1 MSDSPQK
8 LTIDSVADWSKW
20 VTGLSMFSVSGCVSI
35 LLTKGVG
42 PANIINIK
50 FAVAFFILTILSS
63 WFIQIFAAELKQHI
77 PDRSDAAT
85 EIKIFSY
92 PAAKRWL
99 RILIFTEMV
108 FFLFSLLF
116 LFLWIWNL
124 PAKALI
130 AA

>member
-1 MSDSPQK
+1 MTDSPQK
-8 LTIDSVADWSKW
+8 LTLESVADWSKW

-50 FAVAFFILTILSS
+50 FAVAFFILTVLSS
-63 WFIQIFAAELKQHI
+63 WFLQIFAAELKQHT
-77 PDRSDAAT
+77 PERMDAAT

-92 PAAKRWL
+92 PAAKRWF
-99 RILIFTEMV
+99 RIFIFIEMV
-108 FFLFSLLF
+108 FFVLSLFF

-124 PAKALI
+124 PAKAII

>member
-1 MSDSPQK
+1 MTDSPQK
-8 LTIDSVADWSKW
+8 LTIESVADWSKW

-50 FAVAFFILTILSS
+50 FAVAFFILTVLSS
-63 WFIQIFAAELKQHI
+63 WFLQIFSAELKQHT
-77 PDRSDAAT
+77 PEKMAPAA

-92 PAAKRWL
+92 PAAKKWF
-99 RILIFTEMV
+99 RIFIFIEMV
-108 FFLFSLLF
+108 FFLLSLLF

-124 PAKALI
+124 PAKAII

>member
-1 MSDSPQK
+1 MPDSPQK

-42 PANIINIK
+42 AANITNIK

-63 WFIQIFAAELKQHI
+63 WFIQIFAAELKQHT
-77 PDRSDAAT
+77 PDRMDAAT

-92 PAAKRWL
+92 PAAKMWF
-99 RILIFTEMV
+99 RILIFTEMF
-108 FFLFSLLF
+108 FFLLSLLF

-124 PAKALI
+124 PAKALT
-130 AA
+130 AV

>member
-8 LTIDSVADWSKW
+8 LTIESVADWSKW

-50 FAVAFFILTILSS
+50 FAVAFFLLTVLSS
-63 WFIQIFAAELKQHI
+63 WFIQIFAAELKQHT
-77 PDRSDAAT
+77 PDRLDASTA
-85 EIKIFSY
+85 IKIFSY
-92 PAAKRWL
+92 AAAKKWF
-99 RILIFTEMV
+99 RIMVFTEMI
-108 FFLFSLLF
+108 FFLLSLLF

-130 AA
+130 TT

>member
-1 MSDSPQK
+1 MPDSPQK

-42 PANIINIK
+42 AANITNIK

-63 WFIQIFAAELKQHI
+63 WFIQIFAAELKQHT
-77 PDRSDAAT
+77 PERMDAAN

-92 PAAKRWL
+92 PAAKMGF
-99 RILIFTEMV
+99 RILIFTEMF
-108 FFLFSLLF
+108 FFLLSWLF

-124 PAKALI
+124 PAKALT
-130 AA
+130 AV

>member
-1 MSDSPQK
+1 MNDSPQK
-8 LTIDSVADWSKW
+8 LTIESVADWSKW

-50 FAVAFFILTILSS
+50 FAVAFFILTVLSS
-63 WFIQIFAAELKQHI
+63 WFLQIFAAELKQHTPERI
-77 PDRSDAAT
+77 NAAN
-85 EIKIFSY
+85 EVKIFSY
-92 PAAKRWL
+92 PAAKRWF
-99 RILIFTEMV
+99 RIFIFIEMI
-108 FFLFSLLF
+108 FFLLSLLF

-124 PAKALI
+124 PAKAII

>member
-92 PAAKRWL
+92 PAAKRWF

-108 FFLFSLLF
+108 FFLFSLFF